1 MFKFVT
7 RFMALALVAGGFAFG
22 PTGGFSSAQASEFN
36 AGTVMVRVRGLVVAP
51 DVDSSVATVDVDDRF
66 VPEIDFTYFLTQ
78 NIALELVAAYTSH
91 NVSNGAAALAEAD
104 IIPPHLMLQYHFDLG
119 GGIKP
124 YVGVGVGYYIMV
136 DDGLVNAPG
145 SLDFDNEWAFAIQ
158 AGVDIQV
165 KDNIYLNVDVKKS
178 WVDFEAGPGAGGL
191 AGTTVDLDPL
201 LIGVGVGFRF

>member
-78 NIALELVAAYTSH
+78 KC
-91 NVSNGAAALAEAD
+91 G
-104 IIPPHLMLQYHFDLG
+104 
-119 GGIKP
+119 
-124 YVGVGVGYYIMV
+124 
-136 DDGLVNAPG
+136 
-145 SLDFDNEWAFAIQ
+145 
-158 AGVDIQV
+158 
-165 KDNIYLNVDVKKS
+165 
-178 WVDFEAGPGAGGL
+178 
-191 AGTTVDLDPL
+191 
-201 LIGVGVGFRF
+201 